1 MAIVPEPSCYGVAR
15 DGTAEQSRDPGR
27 GLSTSAVGAPG
38 RKSGAGVDR
47 RRDTGAAIRR
57 ASAPKGEE
65 EAPPEFL
72 RPSGAVAEYRW
83 SVVIPAYNEAARL
96 PRYLKEVIGYFD
108 GRDEPYEVLVV
119 DDGSGDGTAGG
130 VRELRLAHP
139 FLGLIRMPENRGKGR
154 AVRAGMQRAR
164 GALRLMA
171 DADGATPIIEVERL
185 EAAILG
191 GADVAVGSRARPD
204 PSVVRQTLVHRR
216 LAGFVFNL
224 MARGLGVR
232 DVMDTQCGFKLFRGA
247 VADDLFGALR
257 TDGFSFDVELLLLAR
272 RRGYRVVEVGVNWAD
287 QPGSKVGVL
296 RHAPGM
302 LCEILAARWR
312 LAVHARSGRRP

>member
-1 MAIVPEPSCYGVAR
+1 MAIVP
-15 DGTAEQSRDPGR
+15 DT
-27 GLSTSAVGAPG
+27 
-38 RKSGAGVDR
+38 SGAG
-47 RRDTGAAIRR
+47 GALALERSPR
-57 ASAPKGEE
+57 HHRGTSASAGGTPAREPG
-65 EAPPEFL
+65 AGVEFVKPG
-72 RPSGAVAEYRW
+72 RDITECRW
-83 SVVIPAYNEAARL
+83 SVVIPAYDEAARL
-96 PRYLKEVIGYFD
+96 PRYLKEVLGYFD
-108 GRDEPYEVLVV
+108 RRNEPYEVLVV
-119 DDGSGDGTAGG
+119 DDGSSDGTAGC
-130 VRELRLAHP
+130 VRELNRAHRSV
-139 FLGLIRMPENRGKGR
+139 GLVRFPRNRGKGH
-154 AVRAGMQRAR
+154 AVRAGMQLAR

-171 DADGATPIIEVERL
+171 DADGATPIIEVKRL

-224 MARGLGVR
+224 LARGLGVG

-257 TDGFSFDVELLLLAR
+257 TEGFGFDVELLLLAR
-272 RRGYRVVEVGVNWAD
+272 RRGYRVVEVAVNWAD

-302 LCEILAARWR
+302 FCQMLAARWR
-312 LAVHARSGRRP
+312 VAAHSRSRTTP